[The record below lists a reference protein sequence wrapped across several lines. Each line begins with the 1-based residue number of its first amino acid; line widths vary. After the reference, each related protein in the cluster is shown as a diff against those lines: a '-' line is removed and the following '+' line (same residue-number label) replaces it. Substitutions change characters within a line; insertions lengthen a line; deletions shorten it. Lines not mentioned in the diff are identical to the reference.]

1 MPRRLAWACEA
12 TKTSMRRRVTAM
24 QSIFD
29 NAPADAF
36 DVDASSEWEMIGSY
50 GATYS
55 GACAA
60 GSDAV
65 TVSST

>member
-1 MPRRLAWACEA
+1 
-12 TKTSMRRRVTAM
+12 MRRRVTAM